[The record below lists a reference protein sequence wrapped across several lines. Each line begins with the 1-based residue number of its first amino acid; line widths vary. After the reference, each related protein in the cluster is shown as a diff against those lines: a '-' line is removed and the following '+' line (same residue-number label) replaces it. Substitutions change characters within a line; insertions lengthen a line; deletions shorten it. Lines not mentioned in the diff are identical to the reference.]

1 MIVHLVRKLDIN
13 PDFTPQTL
21 SFGQVPAYSYRGGLK
36 DELSKGRIA
45 EGKAVSF
52 LRNMFRIRE
61 FETAIADM
69 RSGDFKPREDF
80 EFVGATHLSVGQ
92 EAVAVGSM
100 AAVKPEDYITSTHRG
115 HGHCIAKGMYAI
127 EDMGRKRVFEFLG
140 EGESDISDDDLKRR
154 AERVHIYRTMAEF
167 LGKEDGYCRGR
178 GGGMHIADFEFSR
191 NLGAN
196 AIVGGS
202 LGIATGAAIAQMSL
216 KTGSIVLCMAGDG
229 AINNGICHE
238 SFNMACM
245 SSFPEG
251 IPVIYLIENNQYGMT
266 GQQKGEVTGIDYLA
280 RRGVA
285 YSMDGMHAEV
295 VNGMDVLAVFDA
307 VDRARRLMRDE
318 KNGPVLLEVMT
329 YRYLGHSL
337 SDNSLYRSKSEIEAW
352 RKEDPIERLKGQI
365 VECGIMSP
373 GEIIRLAEEVRS
385 EIRSITLEAANSH
398 DPDPK
403 DMYEGLYS
411 DTTSEEIPPEL
422 PPSKPVRNPKKP
434 VRDSRGNMLY
444 RKAVFEAM
452 QEEMLRDSRVV
463 FFGEDVAEH
472 GGAFK
477 ATYGL
482 YEVFG
487 PDRVWNTA
495 ISEAAIAG
503 VAAGAAMTGL
513 RPVAEIMYI
522 DFTLLAMDQIGN
534 QVAKAR
540 YMFGGK
546 ARIPLVI
553 RTQIGGGKGYA
564 GQHSQSLE
572 SILAH
577 IPGLKIAVPSTPYDV
592 KGLLKTSIRDDNP
605 VIFIE
610 SQLLYGEMGPVP
622 LEEYTIPFGTAKIRR
637 EGKDLTIVSY
647 SRMVNIAL
655 EAAELVQERR
665 GIEAEIIDPRTL
677 YPFDYE
683 TVARSVSRTGHLLVL
698 SQACETGSFTKEIAY
713 QIQNVFLRDQGIKV
727 LCMGTPDVPP
737 PMAKSLESAYLP
749 NAESVSKA
757 MEKLLEVKI

>member
-1 MIVHLVRKLDIN
+1 MVRRLDIL
-13 PDFTPQTL
+13 PDFTPRTL
-21 SFGQVPAYSYRGGLK
+21 DFGRIPVYSYRGNLK
-36 DELSKGRIA
+36 DELSKGRIT
-45 EGKAVSF
+45 ERKAIGF
-52 LRNMFRIRE
+52 LRNMLRIRE
-61 FETAIADM
+61 FESAIADM
-69 RSGDFKPREDF
+69 RSGAFKPREDF

-100 AAVKPEDYITSTHRG
+100 AAIRPVDYITSTHRG
-115 HGHCIAKGMYAI
+115 HGHCIAKGMYSI
-127 EDMGRKRVFEFLG
+127 EGMDRKRLLEFLG
-140 EGESDISDDDLKRR
+140 EGESGLSDDELREK
-154 AERVHIYRTMAEF
+154 AERVHLYRTMAEF

-178 GGGMHIADFEFSR
+178 GGGMHIADFEFSN

-202 LGIATGAAIAQMSL
+202 LGIATGAAIAQMLL
-216 KTGSIVLCMAGDG
+216 KSGRIVLCMAGDG
-229 AINNGICHE
+229 AVNTGICHE

-245 SSFPEG
+245 ASFPEG
-251 IPVIYLIENNQYGMT
+251 VPVIYLIENNQYGMT

-307 VDRARRLMRDE
+307 VDRAQRLVRDE
-318 KNGPVLLEVMT
+318 KHGPVLLEVMT

-337 SDNSLYRSKSEIEAW
+337 SDDSLYRSKREIEAW
-352 RKEDPIERLKGQI
+352 RKEDPVERLKAEIIG
-365 VECGIMSP
+365 CGIMSP
-373 GEIIRLAEEVRS
+373 EEIARLGEEVRS
-385 EIRSITLEAANSH
+385 EIRSITVEAANAP

-403 DMYEGLYS
+403 GMYEGLYS
-411 DTTSEEIPPEL
+411 DTTSEELPPDL
-422 PPSKPVRNPKKP
+422 PPSRPVRRPKRP
-434 VRDSRGNMLY
+434 VRDRNGNMLY

-487 PDRVWNTA
+487 PERVWNTA
-495 ISEAAIAG
+495 ISEAAIVG
-503 VAAGAAMTGL
+503 AAVGAAMTGL
-513 RPVAEIMYI
+513 RPVVEIMYI
-522 DFTLLAMDQIGN
+522 DFVLLAMDQIGN
-534 QVAKAR
+534 QAAKAR

-546 ARIPLVI
+546 ARIPMVI

-577 IPGLKIAVPSTPYDV
+577 IPGLKIAIPSTPYDV
-592 KGLLKTSIRDDNP
+592 KGLLKTAIRDDNP

-610 SQLLYGEMGPVP
+610 NQLLYGEMGPVP
-622 LEEYTIPFGTAKIRR
+622 LEEYTIPFGVANIRR
-637 EGKDLTIVSY
+637 EGRDLTIVSY
-647 SRMVNIAL
+647 SRMVNVAL
-655 EAAELVQERR
+655 EAAEIIHRRR
-665 GIEAEIIDPRTL
+665 GIEAEVIDPRTL

-683 TVARSVSRTGHLLVL
+683 TVAKSVEKTGHLLVL

-713 QIQNVFLRDQGIKV
+713 QIQNVLLRDRGIKV

-737 PMAKSLESAYLP
+737 PMARTLERAYLP
-749 NAESVSKA
+749 SPESVSGA
-757 MEKLLEVKI
+757 IGRLVGVEIS